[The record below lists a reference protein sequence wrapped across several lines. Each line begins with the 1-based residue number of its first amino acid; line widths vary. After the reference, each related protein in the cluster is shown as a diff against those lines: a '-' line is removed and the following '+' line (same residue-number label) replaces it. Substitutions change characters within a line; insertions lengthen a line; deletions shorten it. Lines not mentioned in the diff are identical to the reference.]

1 MTVTLEIADEFAAL
15 LTQPGQPPS
24 RTALEAWGL
33 EAYRQRRLSE
43 FQLRTLLGIP
53 SRWELDAFLKQH
65 QVEKYTAE
73 DFEHDW
79 AAILKRRSQQA
90 AEPHA

>member
-1 MTVTLEIADEFAAL
+1 MTIEIPDELAATLAA
-15 LTQPGQPPS
+15 PGRDPA
-24 RTALEAWGL
+24 RAALEAIGL

-79 AAILKRRSQQA
+79 AAILKRRGESA